1 MRVLIIEDDQAIRRL
16 LVKRLKEENFI
27 VDACG
32 NGEEGLDF
40 ALSWDYDCILLD
52 LMLPKVNGLEILQKL
67 RTENINSYI
76 IVISAKDSV
85 KERVTTLNS
94 GADDYLVKPF
104 SMDELIARIRVLFR
118 RSNDLNNNQLIIDD
132 LVMDINSHTVTRAGE
147 DILLS
152 SKEYALLEYLLR
164 NQNQVLTRSQIAD
177 NVWGYNFYTD
187 SNIVDVYI
195 RYLRNKIDKDFENKL
210 IHTIRGTGYI
220 MRVNNEKN

>member
-1 MRVLIIEDDQAIRRL
+1 MRILIIEDDQAIRKL
-16 LVKRLKEENFI
+16 LVKRLKEEKFI
-27 VDACG
+27 VDACD

-40 ALSWDYDCILLD
+40 ALTWDYDCILLD
-52 LMLPKVNGLEILQKL
+52 LMLPKINGIEVLKKV
-67 RTENINSYI
+67 RAENINSYI
-76 IVISAKDSV
+76 IVISAKDSIHD
-85 KERVTTLNS
+85 RVSTLNN

-104 SMDELIARIRVLFR
+104 SMDELIARIRVFFR
-118 RSNDLNNNQLIIDD
+118 RSDSSKNNQLILGD
-132 LVMDINSHTVTRAGE
+132 LVMDMTAHKVSRNGD

-164 NQNQVLTRSQIAD
+164 NQNQVLTRTQIAD

-195 RYLRNKIDKDFENKL
+195 RYLRNKIDKDYDNKL

-220 MRVNNEKN
+220 MRDNNEKN

>member
-118 RSNDLNNNQLIIDD
+118 RGNDLNNNQLIIDD